1 MLPLLLALTVAVA
14 VGDDAEALEKFK
26 ADIKGKDG
34 AGRAA
39 AVEELAKTSSPKVCS
54 KLASLLTNE
63 VVEVK
68 ISAAKGFEIQED
80 KKHAAVYLLNGAQAN
95 AKEFTVLAAILEA
108 LGKVKE
114 EIGAPE
120 INKHFS
126 RGGRGSGE
134 ERRRCGGRPEKRVL
148 VRPPHQGAQEVRS
161 P

>member
-126 RGGRGSGE
+126 E
-134 ERRRCGGRPEKRVL
+134 EDVALAKSAVDAAGDLKSASSFDPLIKELK
-148 VRPPHQGAQEVRS
+148 
-161 P
+161 